1 LAEAVAEV
9 RANPAEP
16 IDPEFAQLLSSLDV
30 SAVTPENLAGLLA
43 AAGLTDGELVVTAR
57 VNAMIQL
64 LAPDVR
70 AAVIALVA
78 DGVFTAVRGD

>member
-1 LAEAVAEV
+1 LA
-9 RANPAEP
+9 
-16 IDPEFAQLLSSLDV
+16 
-30 SAVTPENLAGLLA
+30 
-43 AAGLTDGELVVTAR
+43 DGELVVNAR

-78 DGVFTAVRGD
+78 DGVFTAVRGG